1 MTKDS
6 QSAQHSPWPLVLF
19 SVTLALALL
28 VLSLLDYAR
37 AAGQPAAIATAVVAL
52 GLLAFLAIRIYRK
65 ERAHLAAPLAGG
77 DEISNR
83 TALIILLGLTLLAA
97 ALRLYRLG
105 HESFW
110 YDETFTALWA
120 SRPLLTVLRSVNPLP
135 HLVAHLSL
143 ALGRSEFIL
152 RLGPALAGIL
162 LIPSTCLL
170 GRTLYRR
177 TEGLVAAAL
186 LTVSAYA
193 LYHSQEL
200 RFYAWQML
208 FSTWTL
214 IFLLRGLD
222 GRRWAW
228 VGFALATALNLYSHP
243 FGLFVLASE
252 GLYVAG
258 VALADAFQ
266 AHRGLPL
273 GDRRRFAAV
282 ARRLLAPAV
291 CALVALAAF
300 GPGWGHLFSLT
311 TSPTWTLDTENTL
324 VAAQGGPWF
333 DRPIATWTYELPS
346 SLLALSH
353 PAWLGLVL
361 VFFFVGLLSS
371 ARRQVA
377 LVLLWV
383 LVPPIVLFAVKVH
396 FYHRYLSYFLPLC
409 TLVVAHGLDGV
420 ASAFWPMRVRR
431 WVALALLTLL
441 VAAPNL
447 AQLPEYYRDAQK
459 EQWREAI
466 AFIES
471 NRQPGDGVL
480 VMSSFIVG
488 APHQPFDWYRTVPSS
503 ELPWQFFDIGADE
516 TVPGQWDELLTMVQG
531 HRRVWFVMPASA
543 TEIGEAINERLHGR
557 FQWLEERGF
566 VCLQVVLYQAF
577 SE

>member
-1 MTKDS
+1 MTPNHQDPQLARWK
-6 QSAQHSPWPLVLF
+6 LVI
-19 SVTLALALL
+19 LAAMLT
-28 VLSLLDYAR
+28 LSLLLLTILDYIVIVENI
-37 AAGQPAAIATAVVAL
+37 GLTLVVVAL
-52 GLLAFLAIRIYRK
+52 LGLLSLLSIRLFPKTPGPRDTG
-65 ERAHLAAPLAGG
+65 AAEA
-77 DEISNR
+77 DEPSISRR

-152 RLGPALAGIL
+152 RLGPALAGVL
-162 LIPSTCLL
+162 LIPSTYLL

-282 ARRLLAPAV
+282 ARRLLPPAV
-291 CALVALAAF
+291 CALVALVAF

-311 TSPTWTLDTENTL
+311 TSPTWTLETENTL

-353 PAWLGLVL
+353 PAWL
-361 VFFFVGLLSS
+361 
-371 ARRQVA
+371 
-377 LVLLWV
+377 
-383 LVPPIVLFAVKVH
+383 
-396 FYHRYLSYFLPLC
+396 
-409 TLVVAHGLDGV
+409 
-420 ASAFWPMRVRR
+420 
-431 WVALALLTLL
+431 
-441 VAAPNL
+441 
-447 AQLPEYYRDAQK
+447 
-459 EQWREAI
+459 
-466 AFIES
+466 
-471 NRQPGDGVL
+471 
-480 VMSSFIVG
+480 
-488 APHQPFDWYRTVPSS
+488 
-503 ELPWQFFDIGADE
+503 
-516 TVPGQWDELLTMVQG
+516 
-531 HRRVWFVMPASA
+531 
-543 TEIGEAINERLHGR
+543 
-557 FQWLEERGF
+557 
-566 VCLQVVLYQAF
+566 
-577 SE
+577 